1 MKLKKKQSKKNK
13 LRARLVVHNI
23 RFDATEGDLREH
35 FGKYGQ
41 ISEVTL
47 LKREDGK
54 LTGCGFVQFDLVQK
68 AAKARHHLNGK
79 PLLDRNITCDWA
91 VPKKKYKKSDL
102 PIPVEKIKVEKGD
115 DGASDVKVEETE
127 DNDRCDTQNKSSDSE
142 DKSDEELDNDVQYK
156 GKDGEDTSDEERDDD
171 EKDKHDTEEDT
182 KKKPH
187 VESNDAE
194 EGKTIFIKN
203 LPFLV
208 TNKELGECMS
218 QFGQLYYAIVCTD
231 RLTEHSK
238 GTGFVKFKVR
248 LKCRNSNLH

>member
-1 MKLKKKQSKKNK
+1 MKLKKKQSKRNK

-23 RFDATEGDLREH
+23 PFNATEGDLRDH

-41 ISEVTL
+41 VSQVTL

-91 VPKKKYKKSDL
+91 VPKRKYKKGPKDSDL
-102 PIPVEKIKVEKGD
+102 PIPVEKIKVERGD
-115 DGASDVKVEETE
+115 AGDVKVEEVE
-127 DNDRCDTQNKSSDSE
+127 DCCDMQNRGSDGEDKSEEELDDDVQCKSEDGE
-142 DKSDEELDNDVQYK
+142 DKSDEELDD
-156 GKDGEDTSDEERDDD
+156 DEE
-171 EKDKHDTEEDT
+171 DKHDTEEDA
-182 KKKPH
+182 KQKPH

-218 QFGQLYYAIVCTD
+218 QFGQLYYAIVCID

-248 LKCRNSNLH
+248 SYLLPV